1 MTAIE
6 STRLVERPTAGFRPG
21 SRRRARIAAGVA
33 LGAIAVAGNVLV
45 YGSLDDRTAV
55 LQVVRDVPAGAQ
67 LSHDDLRAVDVG
79 VDGSVRTI
87 DATALD
93 TVVGSYAK
101 VRLVAGSLVVES
113 ALQPAP
119 LVGDD
124 AAVVAVQLP
133 EGELPVGLR
142 ERSQVQLVLRGAGS
156 AVEPAGVVTGR
167 MVGLPT
173 PASGATGSLS
183 LSVEV
188 PVVDAAR
195 VAASDDVR
203 IVLLPPGDDPASAP
217 AESASRSGT

>member
-1 MTAIE
+1 VTSIDA
-6 STRLVERPTAGFRPG
+6 RRPAERPTTGFRPG

-101 VRLVAGSLVVES
+101 VRLVAGSLVVDS
-113 ALQPAP
+113 ALQLLP
-119 LVGDD
+119 LLGAD

-142 ERSQVQLVLRGAGS
+142 ERSQVQLVLRGGGS
-156 AVEPAGVVTGR
+156 AIEPAGVVTGR
-167 MVGLPT
+167 VVGLPT
-173 PASGATGSLS
+173 AASGTTGSVS

-203 IVLLPPGDDPASAP
+203 VVLLPPGDDVASA
-217 AESASRSGT
+217 SAVSEPGT